1 METKRI
7 ILLFSYIVLFS
18 LLSSAMTFTVDGV
31 MYDTG
36 IKNISATVVGF
47 ETDDE
52 NATISIPDTVDYS
65 GISFPVFKID
75 YKGVL
80 LRNKLFPKT

>member
-7 ILLFSYIVLFS
+7 ILLFSFIVLFS

-47 ETDDE
+47 ETVDE
-52 NATISIPDTVDYS
+52 NATISIPDTVDYC

-75 YKGVL
+75 YKGGGAF
-80 LRNKLFPKT
+80 KK